1 MYSLA
6 VFTSLDLKQLFITM
20 YILDKLKYNKIKYH
34 KIYME
39 FNSNASCFNR
49 KNHKKNKT
57 TKLLNINTRF
67 RNNYYRTQ
75 STDFIYHLPYN
86 IKNIINLRLESMQI
100 PFNFYSFS
108 SKIVQMNLLLN
119 YMN

>member
-1 MYSLA
+1 
-6 VFTSLDLKQLFITM
+6 
-20 YILDKLKYNKIKYH
+20 
-34 KIYME
+34 ME
-39 FNSNASCFNR
+39 FNSNASCLIEKTTR
-49 KNHKKNKT
+49 KNKT

-108 SKIVQMNLLLN
+108 SKIGTNEFTIELYELDIDSTNDATLGAFTDLDAN
-119 YMN
+119 GNPIKKYTKN